1 MTIHNRETR
10 IVISFLV
17 FLCVFLIVV
26 PHVMDAQPPFLVNA
40 LLWPVY
46 LIGPAIGRLLPRGN
60 IGTAKHPVYE
70 GTPIDFMVGSALVG
84 LTIFLYPVVTYVIL
98 SLVSRF
104 KARRDQLKNDAV

>member
-1 MTIHNRETR
+1 MTIHNWTTR
-10 IVISFLV
+10 VSISFLV

-26 PHVMDAQPPFLVNA
+26 PHVMDAQPPFLVKA

-60 IGTAKHPVYE
+60 IGTAEHPVYE

-84 LTIFLYPVVTYVIL
+84 LTIFLYPVITYVIL
-98 SLVSRF
+98 SLISRF
-104 KARRDQLKNDAV
+104 QRRRARLKKDSV